1 MTWTEGVIQI
11 TDTISIG
18 GGYLGIILAII
29 GGLIC
34 LSVIVSYCLGV
45 WAIINEFKK

>member
-18 GGYLGIILAII
+18 GGYLGIIFAII
-29 GGLIC
+29 GLLIN
-34 LSVIVSYCLGV
+34 LSVIVLYCA
-45 WAIINEFKK
+45 AICAMVDEFKK

>member
-1 MTWTEGVIQI
+1 MTWTEGVIQV

-29 GGLIC
+29 GLLIC
-34 LSVIVSYCLGV
+34 LSVIVLYCV
-45 WAIINEFKK
+45 AIWGMVNEFKK

>member
-1 MTWTEGVIQI
+1 MTWTEGVIQV

-29 GGLIC
+29 GLLVN
-34 LSVIVSYCLGV
+34 LSVIALYCV
-45 WAIINEFKK
+45 AICGMVDEFKK